1 VSWSVDKEQRL
12 KQLVGRLREHGHR
25 MTPQRMAVLQE
36 LLRTDRH
43 PSVEEIYRALQPTY
57 PMMSLAT
64 VYKTVATLKDLGEVL
79 ELEFSDG
86 HNRYDAWMPQPH
98 PHLICRDCNRIEDH
112 PIDELDRL
120 MTDAAMQSG
129 YQLLS
134 MRLDLY
140 GICGQ
145 CSGSATPAPA

>member
-1 VSWSVDKEQRL
+1 MRSGSGSQLAPRVVS
-12 KQLVGRLREHGHR
+12 
-25 MTPQRMAVLQE
+25 
-36 LLRTDRH
+36 
-43 PSVEEIYRALQPTY
+43 ALTGARPHQTNQV
-57 PMMSLAT
+57 SLAT

-79 ELEFSDG
+79 ELKFSDG
-86 HNRYDAWMPQPH
+86 HNRYDAHMPQPH

-120 MTDAAMQSG
+120 MTNAAIQSG

-134 MRLDLY
+134 MRLDFY

-145 CSGSATPAPA
+145 CSGSATPSPA